1 MAFDYLNS
9 VEESFVARGLEGKI
23 IMVYGNNNVGK
34 SLNATKF
41 PSPVILPFE
50 SSALN
55 AIGGVKVL
63 KQVDNWASFRD
74 FTDSIY
80 RDKLIYEKDLANL
93 KKAESKEIPKDKE
106 EAKEFKEKIERLQNK
121 LDSSNYAQFKAMFK
135 TIVIDTVTAL
145 DKSAEKYILDEA
157 EVTSMGEI
165 AHGALYKKW
174 ENEVF
179 HTLDKFFKLGDFTY
193 LILAHDDF
201 KKSGEDEDGELTYQA
216 YPKGDKRIIKPI
228 INLCDVVAYLK
239 SNGLD
244 ENHKVIP
251 SSAILGEYNLC
262 FARSKWDNMDL
273 YIEEFSAKN
282 LEEVINKAINEQ
294 EKSGV
299 KVGTHREQQQSQ
311 IEKLTIDWK
320 EVQDKIIALAQKIY
334 AHDDEDLE
342 GVNMTKYNEIVKG
355 FLGQDG
361 KVSEATAKQIGS
373 LQNILSRTEDLME
386 ELV

>member
-9 VEESFVARGLEGKI
+9 VEESVVARGLKGKI
-23 IMVYGNNNVGK
+23 IMVYAGNNLGK
-34 SLNATKF
+34 TRNATKF
-41 PSPVILPFE
+41 PNPVVLPFE

-55 AIGGVKVL
+55 AIGGTAKLPVT
-63 KQVDNWASFRD
+63 DWATFRD
-74 FTDSIY
+74 FTDSVF
-80 RDKLIYEKDLANL
+80 RDKLLYEKDLANL
-93 KKAESKEIPKDKE
+93 NRAKDKDKPNDKE
-106 EAKEFKEKIERLQNK
+106 EAEALKERIERLQNK
-121 LDSSNYAQFKAMFK
+121 VDNSNYAKFKEKFQ
-135 TIVIDTVTAL
+135 TIVLDTVTAL

-193 LILAHDDF
+193 LILAHEDF
-201 KKSGEDEDGELTYQA
+201 KKVGEDKDGEPVYQA

-228 INLCDVVAYLK
+228 INLCDVVVYLK

-244 ENHKVIP
+244 DNHKVIP
-251 SSAILGEYNLC
+251 SSAILGECDLC

-282 LEEVINKAINEQ
+282 LEAVINKAIDEQ
-294 EKSGV
+294 EKNGV
-299 KVGTHREQQQSQ
+299 KVGSHREQQQAQ
-311 IEKLTIDWK
+311 INKLTVDWK
-320 EVQDKIIALAQKIY
+320 EVQGKIIELAQKIY
-334 AHDDEDLE
+334 THDDEDVE
-342 GVNMTKYNEIVKG
+342 GVNMTKYNNIVEE
-355 FLGQDG
+355 FLGKNG
-361 KVSEATAKQIGS
+361 KVSEATEKQIGS